1 MNRYQRKKARRNKP
15 SIAESLGQKL
25 LIVGALSSIGLV
37 ATTQTASAFSFMNAL
52 TYIQQQL
59 MSQRVSDSFK
69 VFTSQDAVSNA
80 LLGETVVM
88 AKQKQ
93 AAAEAQLAK
102 KDQILETYNNFINP
116 RSLTTNSKCQAV
128 NERENDN
135 IAAKKADLYSK
146 SDLLNLMN
154 IGNYSSESDRT
165 QSLND
170 TKSQLACTLEL
181 SKSGYC
187 TLAITGGQY
196 FDVDF
201 GLMDNAKRLTTN
213 EFAATKLG
221 ILTVA
226 NPIKDQQVM
235 DSCQGDTGCIQK
247 VANLDT
253 RVATTSLITNSLLTK
268 AYNRVAVGSSYE

>member
-1 MNRYQRKKARRNKP
+1 MQRKKMRRNAP
-15 SIAESLGQKL
+15 TLTQSLGQKL
-25 LIVGALSSIGLV
+25 LILGALSSIGVV

-52 TYIQQQL
+52 TYLQQQL

-93 AAAEAQLAK
+93 ASAEAQLAK
-102 KDQILETYNNFINP
+102 KDQILDTYNNFINP

-128 NERENDN
+128 NERENDY

-146 SDLLNLMN
+146 SDLLNMMSL
-154 IGNYSSESDRT
+154 GNYSNESDRI

-170 TKSQLACTLEL
+170 TKNQLTCTLEL

-187 TLAITGGQY
+187 SLSITGGQY

-221 ILTVA
+221 ILSIA
-226 NPIKDQQVM
+226 NPIKDQQIVN
-235 DSCQGDTGCIQK
+235 SCQGDTACIQK

-253 RVATTSLITNSLLTK
+253 KVATTSLITNSLLTK

>member
-116 RSLTTNSKCQAV
+116 RSLTTNSKCKAV
-128 NERENDN
+128 N
-135 IAAKKADLYSK
+135 
-146 SDLLNLMN
+146 
-154 IGNYSSESDRT
+154 
-165 QSLND
+165 
-170 TKSQLACTLEL
+170 
-181 SKSGYC
+181 
-187 TLAITGGQY
+187 
-196 FDVDF
+196 
-201 GLMDNAKRLTTN
+201 
-213 EFAATKLG
+213 
-221 ILTVA
+221 
-226 NPIKDQQVM
+226 
-235 DSCQGDTGCIQK
+235 
-247 VANLDT
+247 
-253 RVATTSLITNSLLTK
+253 
-268 AYNRVAVGSSYE
+268 